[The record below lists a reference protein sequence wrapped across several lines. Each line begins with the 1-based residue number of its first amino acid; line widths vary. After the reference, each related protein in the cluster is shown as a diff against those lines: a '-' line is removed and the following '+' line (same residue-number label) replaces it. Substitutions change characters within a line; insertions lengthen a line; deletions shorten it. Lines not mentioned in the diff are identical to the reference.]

1 MSIPSL
7 WPCMCASAA
16 LLEWE
21 NEQEE
26 CEPALKNPAIV
37 DAKSGNEAVV
47 SSEENSQDD
56 GCSEYMHAAAFLRWA
71 VAANYHSRCAERSY
85 SKETNCLDDAA
96 FANTDMSSGTC
107 TYIASQIV
115 DATTKLTYHYH
126 HRHLN
131 RYLLAANMA
140 DHTTEAKAIF
150 FDDVATALIG
160 IG

>member
-1 MSIPSL
+1 
-7 WPCMCASAA
+7 
-16 LLEWE
+16 
-21 NEQEE
+21 EE

-56 GCSEYMHAAAFLRWA
+56 GCSEY
-71 VAANYHSRCAERSY
+71 
-85 SKETNCLDDAA
+85 
-96 FANTDMSSGTC
+96 
-107 TYIASQIV
+107 
-115 DATTKLTYHYH
+115 
-126 HRHLN
+126 
-131 RYLLAANMA
+131 LLAANMA